1 MALQILKQ
9 NGIFQLQGNLTTAT
23 TRSFIIHFEHI
34 ISKVKNVTVN
44 IDNVNIIDA
53 SGVDALKTL
62 IAVALR
68 SNNIFSVVG
77 DGCKDIYDDYRS
89 ACAK

>member
-34 ISKVKNVTVN
+34 INKVKNVTVD
-44 IDNVNIIDA
+44 IDRVHIIDA
-53 SGVDALKTL
+53 SGVAALKTL
-62 IAVALR
+62 IAIALR

-77 DGCKDIYDDYRS
+77 YGCKDIYDDYRS
-89 ACAK
+89 VCAK